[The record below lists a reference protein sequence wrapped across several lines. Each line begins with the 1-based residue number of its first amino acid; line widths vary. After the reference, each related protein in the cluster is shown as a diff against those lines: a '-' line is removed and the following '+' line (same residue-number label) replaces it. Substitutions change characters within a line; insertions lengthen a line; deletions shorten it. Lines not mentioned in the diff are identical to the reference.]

1 VKPAQFK
8 YHAPTSTLEAVTLLT
23 DHGDDVKV
31 IAGGQSLVPM
41 LALRI
46 ARFEHLVDL
55 NRIEELRGI
64 RLEGDALVIGA
75 LTRQSSAEHSDLVA
89 RHVPLL
95 HRAIPKIGH
104 FQIRNR
110 GTIGGSIAHADPASE
125 LPCVALCLD
134 ASMTLVGP
142 NGQRTV
148 RAHDFFVSIWQSSA
162 EPDEIL
168 SQISFPVATKASG
181 YAIEEFALRTG
192 DFAIAGVACAL
203 TLDADHR
210 VEKAAVAFMGMGP
223 TPMRAPQA
231 EEALLGMRPG
241 EIDNEVIAR
250 QAVQE
255 TAPGDDVHASG
266 EYRSRIATSL
276 ATEALRRALEEAQ
289 HG

>member
-1 VKPAQFK
+1 VKPAQFE
-8 YHAPTSTLEAVTLLT
+8 YHAPTSTLEAVTLLK
-23 DHGDDVKV
+23 DHIDEAKV

-55 NRIEELRGI
+55 NHIDELRGI
-64 RLEGDALVIGA
+64 RLEGDKLVIGA
-75 LTRQSSAEHSDLVA
+75 LTRQSSAEHNELVA

-142 NGQRTV
+142 NGTRTV
-148 RAHDFFVSIWQSSA
+148 DANDFFVSIWQSSA
-162 EPDEIL
+162 GPDEIL
-168 SQISFPVATKASG
+168 SHIAFPIAIAATG
-181 YAIEEFALRTG
+181 YAIEEFALRAG

-203 TLDADHR
+203 TLDASHR
-210 VEKAAVAFMGMGP
+210 VERAAIAFMGMGP
-223 TPMRAPQA
+223 TPMRAFDA
-231 EEALLGMRPG
+231 EATLIGSPVDAVDCEA
-241 EIDNEVIAR
+241 IAL
-250 QAVQE
+250 QAVQA
-255 TAPGDDVHASG
+255 TTPGDDVHASG
-266 EYRSRIATSL
+266 KYRSRIAISL
-276 ATEALRRALEEAQ
+276 ATKALRRALEEAKDA
-289 HG
+289 